1 MGKELKR
8 MNYFDGLFLKS
19 EDYRQDKDYIKRVH
33 GLHNRYL
40 HTWGIVSGL
49 EVKPVLES
57 SMEVVVTE
65 GVALDLADGEIY
77 GTDLKE
83 STGRQILIYE
93 GHPDNPLDL
102 SEYRAGE
109 NIYIYVSYYE
119 EGADRDNEKGQGRE
133 IHIWEKGKISH
144 SNKKPLNR
152 KKDIILARVVP
163 RNVTRET
170 VNSDGNITHYDEA
183 VIDNTCIFEND
194 IDGTP
199 LRIGAGPRAKVLAL
213 KQFKFKLG
221 EDIKN
226 IPWIAHIIQKDPNT
240 TPLALNSDCVKFK
253 NNVIIQKDLS
263 FSGQLIYRNKNGEVQ
278 KEFLTKEPIFQLNS
292 PPKDSKGD
300 EIGKEWKL
308 RDGGFEVFR
317 GGTNGSPDARIVWSE
332 ADKVWKAGLG
342 NDLSQIFYGSERDV
356 LINKSFADNLHK
368 HSKLVTS
375 KGTILS
381 ADSSGDIS
389 ALLDMA
395 LPEKN
400 LFFKSETLGL
410 FGERI
415 AFANLNIEGPVLTG
429 SRQGILGTT
438 EDGQKAVLTW
448 KSLDSRVR
456 VGIGTVN
463 PADTLEVCGSSRI
476 LGSHNPIKL
485 TSEWTGFPDITANQA
500 EICNDTTT
508 HKALMIVGNQSAGQ
522 GRKVAVWDRLDVNG
536 VMKVIG
542 NMQLSKGLNPSTGT
556 GNKGIV
562 FPSDPGGGSGDN
574 ARIQYYP
581 RSGEACTLEIGTSN
595 DSDDN
600 IFLNSSGNIGIG
612 TTTPKDKFDVS
623 GWARFNSGSNPI
635 RLTSQWSGF
644 PDTSS
649 KNAEISNDTDKKK
662 ALVIGGNRSA
672 GTGSKVSIWDRLEVN
687 GSLEAKG
694 NFQVNGAIV
703 PGVGNCDVKGIMFP
717 RDPQGGGGD
726 AAWIRY
732 YSDTLRG
739 GGENMTLEIGIS
751 NDDRTETTTRSYFV
765 STCPYSWVTN
775 PCGYWKTETV
785 TILGNK
791 GDRMRFRASGGTY
804 IEGNFYYTSTRECKE
819 NIGSL
824 EMETV
829 KNAVEQLEPVEFN
842 FKGDN
847 ERTTIGFIA
856 EDAPDMLTS
865 GDKKAI
871 SPIEILTVLV
881 SEVKD
886 QEKMINKLKKKVA
899 ALKA

>member
-8 MNYFDGLFLKS
+8 MNYFDGLFLKA
-19 EDYRQDKDYIKRVH
+19 EDYRQDKDYIKRVQ

-83 STGRQILIYE
+83 STSRQIVIYE

-102 SEYRAGE
+102 SEYRAEE

-119 EGADRDNEKGQGRE
+119 EGADRDNEKGQGQE

-144 SNKKPLNR
+144 SSKKPLNPE
-152 KKDIILARVVP
+152 KDIILARVVP
-163 RNVTRET
+163 RKVTRET
-170 VNSDGNITHYDEA
+170 INSDGSSAFYDEA
-183 VIDNTCIFEND
+183 VIDNTCIFDTD

-199 LRIGAGPRAKVLAL
+199 LRVGAGPRAKVLAL
-213 KQFKFKLG
+213 EQFKFRLG
-221 EDIKN
+221 EDTKDM
-226 IPWIAHIIQKDPNT
+226 PWLAYIDRMEPDPAQ
-240 TPLALNSDCVKFK
+240 LIFNSNWVKFK
-253 NNVIIQKDLS
+253 NNVIIDKDLS
-263 FSGQLIYRNKNGEVQ
+263 FAGQLIYRNKNGEIQ
-278 KEFLTKEPIFQLNS
+278 KEFLAEEPIFQLNS
-292 PPKDSKGD
+292 RIEDSKDHGS
-300 EIGKEWKL
+300 ENEWEP
-308 RDGGFEVFR
+308 RDGGIEVYR
-317 GGTNGSPDARIVWSE
+317 GGTGSFPDARIVWSE

-342 NDLSQIFYGSERDV
+342 NDLSPIFYGPERDA

-368 HSKLVTS
+368 HSKLSTS

-381 ADSSGDIS
+381 VDNSGDIS
-389 ALLDMA
+389 AFLDMA

-400 LFFKSETLGL
+400 ILFQSETLGL
-410 FGERI
+410 FGERKP
-415 AFANLNIEGPVLTG
+415 FANLDIDGPVLTG
-429 SRQGILGTT
+429 SVQGFLGTT
-438 EDGQKAVLTW
+438 GDGQKAVLLWNSTGN
-448 KSLDSRVR
+448 KAR

-463 PADTLEVCGSSRI
+463 PADTLEVCGSARL
-476 LGSHNPIKL
+476 LGSRNPVKL
-485 TSEWTGFPDITANQA
+485 TSEWTAFPDITANQA

-536 VMKVIG
+536 IMKVIG

-556 GNKGIV
+556 GDKGVV
-562 FPSDPGGGSGDN
+562 FSGDPGGGSGDS

-600 IFLNSSGNIGIG
+600 IFINSSGNAGVG
-612 TTTPKDKFDVS
+612 TLNPKDKLDVS
-623 GWARFNSGSNPI
+623 GWTRFNSDSNPI
-635 RLTSQWSGF
+635 RFTSKWSGF
-644 PDTSS
+644 PDISS
-649 KNAEISNDTDKKK
+649 KNAEISNDTNDYKT
-662 ALVIGGNRSA
+662 LMIVGNRSA
-672 GTGSKVSIWDRLEVN
+672 GTGRKVSIWDKLEVN
-687 GSLEAKG
+687 GSLVTKG
-694 NFQVNGAIV
+694 SFQVRGAIV

-717 RDPQGGGGD
+717 RDYYGGGGD

-751 NDDRTETTTRSYFV
+751 NDDRTETVTKSYFV
-765 STCPYSWVTN
+765 SKCPYSWVTN
-775 PCGYWKTETV
+775 PCGYWRTETV
-785 TILGNK
+785 TTIGNK
-791 GDRMRFRASGGTY
+791 GDRMCFRASGGTY
-804 IEGNFYYTSTRECKE
+804 IEGNFYITSTRECKE
-819 NIGSL
+819 NIGQL
-824 EMETV
+824 EEDAV
-829 KNAVEQLEPVEFN
+829 RSAVEQLEPVEFN
-842 FKGDN
+842 FKGDSK
-847 ERTTIGFIA
+847 RTTIGFIA
-856 EDAPDMLTS
+856 EDTPDMLTA

-871 SPIEILTVLV
+871 SPFEILTVLV

-886 QEKMINKLKKKVA
+886 QEKMINRLKKKVA

>member
-1 MGKELKR
+1 MGKEFKR

-19 EDYRQDKDYIKRVH
+19 EDYRQDKDYIKRVQ

-40 HTWGIVSGL
+40 HTWGIVAGL

-57 SMEVVVTE
+57 SMEVAVTE

-102 SEYRAGE
+102 SEYGAEE

-119 EGADRDNEKGQGRE
+119 EAADRDNEKGQGRE

-144 SNKKPLNR
+144 SNIKPLDR

-163 RNVTRET
+163 RKVTKET
-170 VNSDGNITHYDEA
+170 INSDGSSTFYEEA

-194 IDGTP
+194 VDGTP
-199 LRIGAGPRAKVLAL
+199 LRVFAGPRAKVLPL
-213 KQFKFKLG
+213 EQFKFRKG
-221 EDIKN
+221 EDTKDM
-226 IPWIAHIIQKDPNT
+226 PWIAHINKIDQEDQNST
-240 TPLALNSDCVKFK
+240 HLALNSNWVKFK
-253 NNVIIQKDLS
+253 NNVIIDKDLK
-263 FSGQLIYRNKNGEVQ
+263 FGGQLIYRNKNGEI
-278 KEFLTKEPIFQLNS
+278 KEEFLAKEPFFQLNS
-292 PPKDSKGD
+292 LTNDS
-300 EIGKEWKL
+300 EELKL
-308 RDGGFEVFR
+308 KDGGLEVFR
-317 GGTNGSPDARIVWSE
+317 GGTNSFPDARIVWSE

-342 NDLSQIFYGSERDV
+342 NDLSPIFYGLESNV

-368 HSKLVTS
+368 HSKLVTP

-381 ADSSGDIS
+381 ADNSGDIS
-389 ALLDMA
+389 LFLDMA

-400 LFFKSETLGL
+400 ILFSSETSGL

-415 AFANLNIEGPVLTG
+415 PFANLNIEGPVLTG
-429 SRQGILGTT
+429 ARQGFLGTKGESEKT
-438 EDGQKAVLTW
+438 ILSW
-448 KSLDSRVR
+448 KSLTNRAR

-463 PADTLEVCGSSRI
+463 PADTMEVCGSSRV
-476 LGSHNPIKL
+476 LGSLNPIKL
-485 TSEWTGFPDITANQA
+485 TSEWTGSPDLTANQA

-536 VMKVIG
+536 MLKVNG
-542 NMQLSKGLNPSTGT
+542 KMQLSKSLNPSTGT

-562 FPSDPGGGSGDN
+562 FSADPGGGSGDI

-600 IFLNSSGNIGIG
+600 IFLNSSGSIGIG
-612 TTTPKDKFDVS
+612 TLSPADKFDVS
-623 GWARFNSGSNPI
+623 GWARFNSGSNPL
-635 RLTSQWSGF
+635 RFTSRWSGF
-644 PDTSS
+644 PDISS
-649 KNAEISNDTDKKK
+649 KNAEISNDTNDYKT
-662 ALVIGGNRSA
+662 LMIVGNRSA
-672 GTGSKVSIWDRLEVN
+672 GTGRKVSIWDRLEVN
-687 GSLEAKG
+687 GSLAVKG
-694 NFQVNGAIV
+694 NFQVSGAIV

-717 RDPQGGGGD
+717 RDSCGGSGD

-765 STCPYSWVTN
+765 NTCPYSWVTN

-819 NIGSL
+819 NIGKL
-824 EMETV
+824 EADAA

-842 FKGDN
+842 FKGDSK
-847 ERTTIGFIA
+847 RTTIGFIA
-856 EDAPDMLTS
+856 EDTPDMFTA

-871 SPIEILTVLV
+871 SPIEILTILV

-886 QEKMINKLKKKVA
+886 QEKIINKLKKKVA
-899 ALKA
+899 AIKS